1 MSRVRKDYR
10 RALELLKNQDHV
22 FHATSPEG
30 LRGVVESG
38 VIRPGKRNLYSPDN
52 AEEVYTYAGA
62 PTGLGTPYDITALA
76 MPQTRLLPDMP
87 GPAGTRTRIL
97 TGEGGEKGHAEHW
110 AVTPHA
116 IPVKQRDTV
125 IAPKGSVPRDL
136 QVSGRLHTIAPEQFW
151 AAYMDL
157 GGSAGQ
163 RMPPLKNYRE
173 DPIPHLTDGSQRW
186 RPSSIAAVPT
196 RGTAVPKAFS
206 HLPAE
211 ARDEGRAYT
220 RALDAHNAYLESLS
234 ASPVKIAAAT
244 PLQPHQ
250 QRVVD
255 RLQRDDQPGLVAIH
269 GLGSGKT
276 LTSIAAADA
285 LGRNTHAIVPA
296 SLQQNYLKEL
306 EKHKAE
312 VTPDLSTLQAVTRR
326 GELPTATDEDFL
338 VIDEAHRLRE
348 PGTKGYQTVR
358 DIPAAKRLL
367 LTASPTYNRPS
378 DIAPLVNIAAGKRV
392 LPGSQQDFEARYVGQ
407 QTVDPG
413 FIARVFRGIQ
423 PGSRPVLQNTKEL
436 GGILKK
442 WTDYHENPTDT
453 ADFPTRI
460 DEVIEVPMSDTQ
472 QDVYKTITGKAP
484 AWVQYKIRKGLP
496 PSKAES
502 QDLNAFLTGARQA
515 QLSPGVFQQGGAPAG
530 AATKQRAAFERFKAS
545 LEANPDHKAVVY
557 SNYLDAGLSPY
568 RQMLDEHQIPYAA
581 FTGDM
586 KARERAQA
594 VKDYNEGKLRAL
606 LVSSAGGEGL
616 DLKGTRQM
624 QILEPHFNQEKL
636 KQVIGRGIRYQSH
649 ADLPEDQRQVAVE
662 QYLSTMPKRTGL
674 KKFFL
679 GDADTTA
686 DQYLHQMSQDKE
698 RLNQQ
703 LHDLLRGQ
711 QR

>member
-1 MSRVRKDYR
+1 MTTHRHSVKIAVVPKHRKDYR
-10 RALELLKNQDHV
+10 RALQMLLEDRTAY
-22 FHATSPEG
+22 HAAAPYRMGAIAESKRIAPGEMSALSPV
-30 LRGVVESG
+30 GVAEAYFGAS
-38 VIRPGKRNLYSPDN
+38 RPAVP
-52 AEEVYTYAGA
+52 YASMTK
-62 PTGLGTPYDITALA
+62 PTIAVPRARAL
-76 MPQTRLLPDMP
+76 
-87 GPAGTRTRIL
+87 
-97 TGEGGEKGHAEHW
+97 EGGVPAHSPVGPRTIPNASSMAGGMAPEFARDW
-110 AVTPHA
+110 IATPHA
-116 IPVKQRDTV
+116 VPLQAKDTV
-125 IAPKGSVPRDL
+125 IAVPGLLSKDQL
-136 QVSGRLHTIAPEQFW
+136 QESRLRTI
-151 AAYMDL
+151 
-157 GGSAGQ
+157 
-163 RMPPLKNYRE
+163 
-173 DPIPHLTDGSQRW
+173 DPRQ
-186 RPSSIAAVPT
+186 
-196 RGTAVPKAFS
+196 
-206 HLPAE
+206 
-211 ARDEGRAYT
+211 YY
-220 RALDAHNAYLESLS
+220 RALQDVHGMSTPAREHWYGYADDAAHAAAQY
-234 ASPVKIAAAT
+234 ADRRKRGVKVAAAT

-255 RLQRDDQPGLVAIH
+255 RLQQDDQPGLVAIH

-306 EKHKAE
+306 EKHEAE
-312 VTPDLSTLQAVTRR
+312 ITPDLSTLQAVTRR
-326 GELPTATDEDFL
+326 GELPAATDEDFL

-568 RQMLDEHQIPYAA
+568 RQMLDEHHIPYAA

-649 ADLPEDQRQVAVE
+649 ADLPEDQRRVAVE